1 VQRQVESR
9 PSGQRPVRAD
19 NLTLRRVS
27 VRVPEAGLLQ
37 IDLTSPP
44 ASWPFPRAGAGRRL
58 VLARLL
64 LATVAGCSGPPRLPA
79 VPSDLTNQVMV
90 LNTPNARFWADTQG
104 PAMVQEALRALARER
119 ALQDTAPR
127 DLVPASFLALSG
139 GGDNGAFGAGLLVGW
154 TETGTRPSFNL
165 VTGIS
170 AGALIAPFAFLG
182 PRYDAQLR
190 AVFTQVGPHD
200 IYIQRWLPAAIF
212 NDALASTAP
221 LFGLISRYVDQ
232 HMLGEIAREYQ
243 KGRLLLIGTTN
254 IDEQRPVIWNIG
266 AIAASGQPGALDL
279 FRKILLASASIP
291 GLFPPVMID
300 VSVGGQHYQEMHV
313 DGGAVAQTFLIPKP
327 VGELLDLRSRK
338 LARKRTAFIIRNA
351 RLDPDWASINRRVL
365 SIAGRAI
372 ETMIHYGGYNDVI
385 RIYFASQRDGID
397 FNLAFI
403 GEDFTQEHAT
413 NFDTAYMRALFDY
426 GRAKALSG
434 SAWVKRPPIFSQPD
448 GEESLGVAGV
458 SSAQAGKVGET
469 ALQPN

>member
-1 VQRQVESR
+1 MHKDIS
-9 PSGQRPVRAD
+9 
-19 NLTLRRVS
+19 
-27 VRVPEAGLLQ
+27 
-37 IDLTSPP
+37 SPP
-44 ASWPFPRAGAGRRL
+44 APWPFPRAGAGRRL

-64 LATVAGCSGPPRLPA
+64 LATVASCSVPPRRPA
-79 VPSDLTNQVMV
+79 VPSNLTDQATV

-104 PAMVQEALRALARER
+104 PAMAREAMRALARER
-119 ALQDTAPR
+119 AWSRTAAP
-127 DLVPASFLALSG
+127 DLVPESLLALSG

-154 TETGTRPSFNL
+154 TQAGARPSFRL

-190 AVFTQVGPHD
+190 AVFTQVGPDD
-200 IYIQRWLPAAIF
+200 IYIQRWLPTAIF

-221 LFGLISRYVDQ
+221 LFQLISRYANQD
-232 HMLGEIAREYQ
+232 MLGEIAREYE

-266 AIAASGQPGALDL
+266 AIAASGQTAALDL

-313 DGGAVAQTFLIPKP
+313 DGGAVAQTFLIPKAA
-327 VGELLDLRSRK
+327 GELLDLRSRE
-338 LARKRTAFIIRNA
+338 LARKRTAFVIRNA

-365 SIAGRAI
+365 SIASRAI
-372 ETMIHYGGYNDVI
+372 ATMIHYGGYNDVI
-385 RIYFASQRDGID
+385 RIYFACQRDGID

-403 GEDFTQEHAT
+403 GEDFTQEHTT
-413 NFDTAYMRALFDY
+413 NFDTAYMRALFNY
-426 GRAKALSG
+426 GHAKALNG
-434 SAWVKRPPIFSQPD
+434 SAWLKRPPIFSQPD
-448 GEESLGVAGV
+448 GEENLGVASV
-458 SSAQAGKVGET
+458 SPAQVGKHGET
-469 ALQPN
+469 VLHPN